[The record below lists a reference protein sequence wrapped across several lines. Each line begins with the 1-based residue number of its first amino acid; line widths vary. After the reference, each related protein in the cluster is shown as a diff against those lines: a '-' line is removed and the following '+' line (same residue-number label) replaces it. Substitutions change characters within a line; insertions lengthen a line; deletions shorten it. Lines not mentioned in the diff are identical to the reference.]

1 MTSDTSSISHH
12 EWLTLIHAR
21 GITPAVLDSVSAR
34 YGSLKTIFDLDAD
47 QLRQL
52 GLGEN
57 TAQRLKNPEKEAIE
71 RDLAWLER
79 NGRDLLTCRDPHYPA
94 LLRSLVDAPVAIY
107 CVGNPEILA
116 LPQLAIVGS
125 RNPTNT
131 GRDTAAAFA
140 HHMAGVGLSI
150 VSGLANGIDAA
161 AHQGALSASGHTVAI
176 CGTGLDQIYPPS
188 NRKLATDI
196 AASGLLLSEY
206 PVGTPP
212 RRYHFPQR
220 NRLISGMSVGTLV
233 VEAARRSG
241 SLITARQ
248 AIEQGREVFAVPGSI
263 HNPLARGCHQL
274 LREGA
279 KLVESAEDI
288 LTELGALVT
297 LHTTATSERTDKE
310 QEDEL
315 DPDYHIL
322 LNALDYDPATVDT
335 LINRSGLTPDAVSS
349 MLLILELQGHVT
361 PVSGG
366 RFVRAR
372 EGKDNP

>member
-1 MTSDTSSISHH
+1 M
-12 EWLTLIHAR
+12 
-21 GITPAVLDSVSAR
+21 LDSIRAAHGDASAVFR
-34 YGSLKTIFDLDAD
+34 LSGD
-47 QLRQL
+47 QLAGH
-52 GLGEN
+52 GLSSG
-57 TAQRLKNPEKEAIE
+57 TIE
-71 RDLAWLER
+71 RLQSADETAIARDLKWLER
-79 NGRDLLTCRDPHYPA
+79 DGRGLLTCEDPLYPA
-94 LLRSLVDAPVAIY
+94 LLRTLSDAPVALY
-107 CVGNPEILA
+107 RVGNPEILA

-125 RNPTNT
+125 RNPTT
-131 GRDTAAAFA
+131 SGRETAAAFA

-161 AHQGALSASGHTVAI
+161 AHQGALSANGHTVAI
-176 CGTGLDQIYPPS
+176 CGTGLDQIYPAS
-188 NRKLATDI
+188 NRQLATDI

-220 NRLISGMSVGTLV
+220 NRLISGISVGTLV
-233 VEAARRSG
+233 VEAARKSG

-288 LTELGALVT
+288 LDELTALVT
-297 LHTTATSERTDKE
+297 LHTGETNNEVETE
-310 QEDEL
+310 QEVEL
-315 DPDYHIL
+315 DADYDIL

-335 LINRSGLTPDAVSS
+335 LINRSGLTAEAVSS

-366 RFVRAR
+366 RYVRAR
-372 EGKDNP
+372 EGKQNP